1 MEIHDKDIYEYI
13 VNLADDR
20 DVINMLA
27 VNRKFN
33 DDSYFKK
40 ILEKRYPLLLR
51 FKIDNETYKQFYL
64 KMVKYMALLWE
75 KYQIPY
81 IPGKDF
87 NPKYFYE
94 KFGKNRI
101 YTIALYEAAEIGD
114 IKLAQY
120 LMDKG
125 ARVDEFTY
133 ISVGVGGSV
142 EMMKFLLQKYSP
154 PNYKYLQSTLRYA
167 KENNQQSLI
176 DFLVESGVK
185 I

>member
-20 DVINMLA
+20 DVINMLS

-40 ILEKRYPLLLR
+40 ILEKRYPLLLN
-51 FKIDNETYKQFYL
+51 FKTESETYKQFYL

-75 KYQIPY
+75 NYKIPY

-87 NPKYFYE
+87 NPQYFYE
-94 KFGKNRI
+94 RFDKDRI
-101 YTIALYEAAEIGD
+101 YTIALLEAAEIGD
-114 IKLAQY
+114 TKLAQY

-125 ARVDEFTY
+125 AKVDEFTY

-142 EMMKFLLQKYSP
+142 EMMKFFIQKYSP
-154 PNYKYLQSTLRYA
+154 PKYVFLKAALRYA
-167 KENNQQSLI
+167 KQNNHQPLI
-176 DFLVESGVK
+176 DFLTASGVK
-185 I
+185 

>member
-20 DVINMLA
+20 DVINMLS

-51 FKIDNETYKQFYL
+51 FKQKNETYKRFYL
-64 KMVKYMALLWE
+64 QMVKYMALLWE
-75 KYQIPY
+75 KYKIPY

-87 NPKYFYE
+87 NPEYFH
-94 KFGKNRI
+94 KSFGERRI
-101 YTIALYEAAEIGD
+101 YTVALLEAVEIGD

-125 ARVDEFTY
+125 AKVDGFTY
-133 ISVGVGGSV
+133 ISIGVGGSV
-142 EMMKFLLQKYSP
+142 EMMKFLLQKY
-154 PNYKYLQSTLRYA
+154 YVYGWLQAALCYA
-167 KENNQQSLI
+167 KENHHQALI
-176 DFLVESGVK
+176 DFLIESGVK
-185 I
+185 